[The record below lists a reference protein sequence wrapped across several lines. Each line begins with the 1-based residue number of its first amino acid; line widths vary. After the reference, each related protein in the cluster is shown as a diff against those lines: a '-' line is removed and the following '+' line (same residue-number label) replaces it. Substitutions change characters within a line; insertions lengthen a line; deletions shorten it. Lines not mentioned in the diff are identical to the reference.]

1 MRFAINILRLV
12 KIQFVRWL
20 VLKGGMMRRKI
31 NIKGNAPYGWT
42 REDLRVIRKA
52 RRAYE
57 SGILSDDNFHI
68 FMVHM
73 RSKIKDYRENK
84 KIEFNSEGKLV
95 LV

>member
-1 MRFAINILRLV
+1 
-12 KIQFVRWL
+12 
-20 VLKGGMMRRKI
+20 MRRKI
-31 NIKGNAPYGWT
+31 NLKGNAPYCWT

-57 SGILSDDNFHI
+57 SGILSDESFHI
-68 FMVHM
+68 FMIHM